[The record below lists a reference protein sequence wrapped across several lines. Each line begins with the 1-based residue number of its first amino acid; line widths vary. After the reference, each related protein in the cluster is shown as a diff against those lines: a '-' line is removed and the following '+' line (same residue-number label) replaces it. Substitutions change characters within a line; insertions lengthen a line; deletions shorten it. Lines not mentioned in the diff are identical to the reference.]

1 MTIGDVVENS
11 AAVVYLFH
19 PGTMGGPAIANILSG
34 KVNPSGKLPVSLPRM
49 VGQLP
54 LYYAHKNTGR
64 PASGMTLI
72 NEIPREAGQT
82 STGCTSFF
90 LDAGDGALFPFGYG
104 LSYTQFDYSHLK
116 LEKGNSPDILQKVSC
131 TITNIGDRDGEE
143 VVQLYIC
150 DKVAS
155 VSQAPILLKGFRR
168 IFLKKGESKQVTFT
182 LGKEELSLYNME
194 MKQVV
199 EPGEF
204 KVMVGTASND
214 IRLDG
219 EFTLTP

>member
-1 MTIGDVVENS
+1 MFGDYN
-11 AAVVYLFH
+11 
-19 PGTMGGPAIANILSG
+19 PAG
-34 KVNPSGKLPVSLPRM
+34 RLPVSIPRSE
-49 VGQLP
+49 GQLP
-54 LYYAHKNTGR
+54 LFYSQGEQRSYV
-64 PASGMTLI
+64 
-72 NEIPREAGQT
+72 EEAGT
-82 STGCTSFF
+82 P
-90 LDAGDGALFPFGYG
+90 LYAFGYG

-155 VSQAPILLKGFRR
+155 VSQAPILLQGFRR

-182 LGKEELSLYNME
+182 LGKEEMSLYNME